1 MVRGISRH
9 RHRLLAGAT
18 VAATVAG
25 GMALS
30 VGTALSAENRSAP
43 EHHHTVARAL
53 APSPAAQVTVGSSRV
68 ALNQP
73 ADPYFAKI
81 VPGAN
86 AHLTGMYSPQIAW
99 PMIGIHMVL
108 LPNGHVVS
116 YGTPPGVAKQ
126 AGFSYD
132 DWNPAAGVDA
142 GAHGVTASM
151 HQYDAFCNS
160 LERLPDGRLLMVGG
174 NSVSDAMIYDPAT
187 GEQTMGAQLSRQR
200 WYASVLRLPDDRML
214 TLGGGNSYNVD
225 AYLKPDDNTTVAT
238 VPEIGTGTGDWKQ
251 LTGADSTVAFG
262 AKDNRWWYPRA
273 YNAPDG
279 KVFGVSY
286 DQMWRL
292 DPDGD
297 GKVTSLGTLPAP
309 IGVSGSSVMYA
320 PGKLLFAGGGQHN
333 NGSSEVATERAT
345 LVDINGAEP
354 AVTATSSM
362 RLARNWLN
370 LTVLPN
376 GEVFANGG
384 TRVGTQPGAANST
397 YDSEI
402 WNAGTGKWRNAAT
415 AKRIRS
421 YHSAALLMPS
431 GSVLTAGGGVPA
443 PENNF
448 NAEIYYPPYLFTK
461 GSDGRVR
468 WANRPQITG
477 ISGSLTYGGTVSLGL
492 ADNRKLASLSLIRAS
507 SVTHSY
513 NTDQRRVPLSYTQ
526 NGTTVTAKMPADAN
540 LLPPG
545 SYLLSG
551 VDTSGRPAPA
561 QMVTI
566 KKSGAGTVTV
576 YEKDRTAPDFSGP
589 SVKVR
594 FPSTDGHIRAG
605 GTLRVEATDRSG
617 IAGAEL
623 LINGKLTSSVNAF
636 PSGGGA
642 SLRWSTTAKDG
653 TVTMTVRVRDSLN
666 NISETVRKVRVDN
679 RKPAVRISG
688 GPANNSK
695 LSKTVT
701 ISAAASDTV
710 GINRVEML
718 INGKVVAT
726 DRKAAYRLALN
737 PKKYGKKFTMQLRA
751 YDHAGNV
758 AYSTKRTYRR

>member
-30 VGTALSAENRSAP
+30 AGTALSAESGAS
-43 EHHHTVARAL
+43 EHSHTATRAL
-53 APSPAAQVTVGSSRV
+53 AASGATQVTVGTGRV

-81 VPGAN
+81 APSAD
-86 AHLTGMYSPQIAW
+86 AHLTGMYSPQVAW
-99 PMIGIHMVL
+99 PMVGIHAVL

-116 YGTPPGVAKQ
+116 YGTPPGVARQ

-142 GAHGVTASM
+142 GAHQVTASM

-174 NSVSDAMIYDPAT
+174 NSVTATMIYDPA
-187 GEQTMGAQLSRQR
+187 GGGQTMGAQLGRQR

-225 AYLKPDDNTTVAT
+225 AHLKPNDNTTVAT
-238 VPEIGTGTGDWKQ
+238 VPEIGTGTGAWTA

-262 AKDNRWWYPRA
+262 ARDNRWWYPRA
-273 YNAPDG
+273 YVAPDG
-279 KVFGVSY
+279 KVFGVSF

-292 DPDGD
+292 DPDGT

-320 PGKLLFAGGGQHN
+320 PGKLLFAGGGQRN

-345 LVDINGAEP
+345 LVDINGAGP
-354 AVTATSSM
+354 AVTPTGSM

-376 GEVFANGG
+376 GEVLANGG
-384 TRVGTQPGAANST
+384 TRVGTQSGAANST

-421 YHSAALLMPS
+421 YHSTAVLMPS
-431 GSVLTAGGGVPA
+431 GSVLTSGGGVPG
-443 PENNF
+443 PETNF

-492 ADNRKLASLSLIRAS
+492 ADNRKLASVSLIRAS

-513 NTDQRRVPLSYTQ
+513 NTDQRRVPLAFSQ
-526 NGTTVTAKMPADAN
+526 NGATVTATMPANAN

-551 VDTSGRPAPA
+551 VDTSGRPTPA

-566 KKSGAGTVTV
+566 KRSGAGTVTV
-576 YEKDRTAPDFSGP
+576 YEKDRTPTDFAGP
-589 SVKVR
+589 SSKVR
-594 FPSTDGHIRAG
+594 FPYTDGYIRAG
-605 GTLRVEATDRSG
+605 GTLRVEATDRNG

-623 LINGKLTSSVNAF
+623 LINGKLVSSAKSF

-653 TVTMTVRVRDSLN
+653 VATMTIRARDFLN
-666 NISETVRKVRVDN
+666 NISETTRQVRVDN
-679 RKPAVRISG
+679 RKPTLRITAA
-688 GPANNSK
+688 PRNNSR
-695 LSKTVT
+695 LTSTVP
-701 ISAAASDTV
+701 IAAAASDNL
-710 GINRVEML
+710 GINRVELL
-718 INGKVVAT
+718 INGTVVAT
-726 DRKAAYRLALN
+726 GRKAAYRLALN
-737 PKKYGKKFTMQLRA
+737 PKKFGKKFTMQLRA

-758 AYSTKRTYRR
+758 VYSGKRSYRR

>member
-18 VAATVAG
+18 VVATVAG

-30 VGTALSAENRSAP
+30 AGTAMSAENGAP
-43 EHHHTVARAL
+43 EHRHPATRAL
-53 APSPAAQVTVGSSRV
+53 AASGAAQVTVGTGRV

-81 VPGAN
+81 APSAD
-86 AHLTGMYSPQIAW
+86 AHLTGMYSPQVAW
-99 PMIGIHMVL
+99 PMVGIHAVL

-116 YGTPPGVAKQ
+116 YGTPPGVARQ

-132 DWNPAAGVDA
+132 DWNPAAGTDA
-142 GAHGVTASM
+142 GAHQVTASM

-174 NSVSDAMIYDPAT
+174 NSVTATMIYDPA
-187 GEQTMGAQLSRQR
+187 GGGQTMGAQLSRPR

-225 AYLKPDDNTTVAT
+225 AHLKPNDNTTVAT
-238 VPEIGTGTGDWKQ
+238 VPEIGSGTGAWTS

-273 YNAPDG
+273 YVAPDG

-292 DPDGD
+292 DPNGT

-320 PGKLLFAGGGQHN
+320 PGRLLFAGGGQRN

-345 LVDINGAEP
+345 LVDINGSGP
-354 AVTATSSM
+354 AVTTTGSM

-376 GEVFANGG
+376 GEVLANGG
-384 TRVGTQPGAANST
+384 TRVGTQAGAANSA

-402 WNAGTGKWRNAAT
+402 WNATTGRWRNAAT

-421 YHSAALLMPS
+421 YHSTAVLMPS
-431 GSVLTAGGGVPA
+431 GSVLTSGGGVPG
-443 PENNF
+443 PETNF

-492 ADNRKLASLSLIRAS
+492 SDNRRLASVSLIRAS

-513 NTDQRRVPLSYTQ
+513 NTDQRRVPLSFSQ
-526 NGTTVTAKMPADAN
+526 DGSTVTATMPANAN

-551 VDTSGRPAPA
+551 VDTSGRPTPA

-566 KKSGAGTVTV
+566 KRSGAGTVTV
-576 YEKDRTAPDFSGP
+576 YEKDRTPTDFAGP

-594 FPSTDGHIRAG
+594 FPYTDGYIRAG
-605 GTLRVEATDRSG
+605 GTLRVEATDRNG
-617 IAGAEL
+617 IAAAEL
-623 LINGKLTSSVNAF
+623 LINGKVTSSAKSF

-653 TVTMTVRVRDSLN
+653 VATMTIRARDHLN
-666 NISETVRKVRVDN
+666 NISETTRQVRVDN
-679 RKPAVRISG
+679 RKPTVRITAA
-688 GPANNSK
+688 PRNNSR
-695 LSKTVT
+695 LTSTVSIT
-701 ISAAASDTV
+701 AAASDNLGV
-710 GINRVEML
+710 NRVELL
-718 INGKVVAT
+718 INGTVVAT

-737 PKKYGKKFTMQLRA
+737 PKKFGKKFTMQLRA

-758 AYSTKRTYRR
+758 VHSAKRTYRR